1 MKKLY
6 IVGAGGF
13 GREVYGWAHEH
24 PDCGRE
30 WEPAGFLDDNPHA
43 LDGYEGIEHP
53 VVASISE
60 YTPQQDDLFLIAIG
74 NPATKKKVAEALK
87 AKGAVFHTLV
97 HPLARIGRNVKLGP
111 GCILGPYV
119 IMTCDIE
126 VGESSAFYFFCAL
139 GHDVRV
145 GKYCQLSA
153 SCDLTGGV
161 TLGDCVFMGTH
172 ATVIPQVS
180 IGDNAFIGV
189 RSVVLKDVA
198 PGKKV
203 YGFPAREI

>member
-13 GREVYGWAHEH
+13 GREVYGWAREH
-24 PDCGRE
+24 PDCGKL
-30 WEPAGFLDDNPHA
+30 WDTAGFLDDNPRA
-43 LDGYEGIEHP
+43 LDGYEGIPHS
-53 VVASISE
+53 VVAPISE
-60 YTPQQDDLFLIAIG
+60 YIPEKDDLFLIGIG
-74 NPATKKKVAEALK
+74 NPGVKKKAAEMLK

-97 HPLARIGRNVKLGP
+97 HPLARVGRNVRLGA

-119 IMTCDIE
+119 VMTCDIQ
-126 VGESSAFYFFCAL
+126 VGESCAFYFFCAL
-139 GHDVRV
+139 GHDVCV
-145 GKYCQLSA
+145 GDYCQLSA

-161 TLGDCVFMGTH
+161 TLGDGVFMGTH
-172 ATVIPQVS
+172 ATVIPGVS
-180 IGDNAFIGV
+180 IGDNAYIGV

-198 PGKKV
+198 AGKKV